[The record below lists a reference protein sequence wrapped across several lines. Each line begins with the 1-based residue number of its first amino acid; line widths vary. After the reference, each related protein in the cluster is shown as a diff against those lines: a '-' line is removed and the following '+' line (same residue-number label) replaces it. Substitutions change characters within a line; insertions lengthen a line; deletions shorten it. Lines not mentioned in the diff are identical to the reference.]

1 MAETVGT
8 KTEQKTSAGK
18 DVYKTPEGESVS
30 EKSVTIKFGDGAY
43 VNAPSIHEGK
53 QYTEDE
59 IKKMLLEGVI
69 KPTSRHDTLEE
80 AVKAAETRSDNLLK
94 DGGMALAK
102 QMEMFD
108 DGGLMDEGGT
118 VDPVSGNDVPP
129 GSTQEEVR
137 DDIPAQ
143 LSEGEF
149 VFPADVVRYFGLEKL
164 MEMRQE
170 AKMGLQR
177 MEDMGQMG
185 NSEEAIMPD
194 NLPFTLDDLEMEED
208 QSDLNFNLGG
218 VVPMQGTGVV
228 NTANAGPT
236 TGFTPYVAPAIP
248 GFTGPQLQNTQYTTA
263 TQTTNLPTF
272 LQTVGTKPGEYDE
285 LRRYVNDAGQVRQ
298 IPFKNGQ
305 PIYPIPEGYRFEAED
320 TTQVTAPT
328 TGPVAN
334 VGQQQDGGGGDDG
347 SNSISNIGSG
357 VSSVSNLD
365 TIGGRPTSDSF
376 VDAILDSRAATDAKH
391 ENAFGGHAVF
401 GYNNEAMRA
410 ATFEQAKQQA
420 LSLSL
425 GNQMASTFGL
435 TTASP
440 MEISTAGQQAK
451 EAALAAM
458 AMGNVTQLGT
468 PAQATMYGKVQSAAH
483 NAAKKGLDVNKAIQA
498 EIANHSA
505 AMRSGLISA
514 AARYGNLKEIGITS
528 IADLDKPGVMAQ
540 VAEVARSTARTL
552 QGQADQIGKSGAV
565 KDSKG
570 NAVRTRDID
579 TGKLKGNVMT
589 ASALARQRA
598 LEKEAKAA
606 NAAAAAAAQAAAAQ
620 EIAANAEMDVT
631 AADIGVGS
639 TGGAPTSG
647 QAPAGSPPSGMSPGM
662 ANAIGGGAE
671 AGGNPGG
678 GYGSDSG
685 GVGGAGDMGV
695 ICLTEDMKV
704 KRNGVIDFVTKVQVG
719 DIIDNT
725 VVTEVLH
732 KHMREGYYKVNGELK
747 ITNDHPV
754 LVNGAWKRTEDLVLG
769 DYINNVEVTSLEYVE
784 QVTPTVYIG
793 TTDDRYDV
801 YTEGEVYTVHGQYKN
816 ALKKAA

>member
-1 MAETVGT
+1 MPNNKNLDKQT
-8 KTEQKTSAGK
+8 KLSFQ
-18 DVYKTPEGESVS
+18 
-30 EKSVTIKFGDGAY
+30 
-43 VNAPSIHEGK
+43 
-53 QYTEDE
+53 
-59 IKKMLLEGVI
+59 L
-69 KPTSRHDTLEE
+69 
-80 AVKAAETRSDNLLK
+80 
-94 DGGMALAK
+94 
-102 QMEMFD
+102 
-108 DGGLMDEGGT
+108 GGT
-118 VDPVSGNDVPP
+118 TP
-129 GSTQEEVR
+129 
-137 DDIPAQ
+137 IP
-143 LSEGEF
+143 
-149 VFPADVVRYFGLEKL
+149 
-164 MEMRQE
+164 
-170 AKMGLQR
+170 
-177 MEDMGQMG
+177 
-185 NSEEAIMPD
+185 
-194 NLPFTLDDLEMEED
+194 
-208 QSDLNFNLGG
+208 
-218 VVPMQGTGVV
+218 GTGVI
-228 NTANAGPT
+228 NTPTNAPT

-328 TGPVAN
+328 TTPTTTT
-334 VGQQQDGGGGDDG
+334 GQQDAGGDGDG
-347 SNSISNIGSG
+347 SDAISNIGSG
-357 VSSVSNLD
+357 VSSVSNVD

-420 LSLSL
+420 LSLSMK
-425 GNQMASTFGL
+425 GQVASAFGL
-435 TTASP
+435 TSASP
-440 MEISTAGQQAK
+440 MAISTAGQQAK

-458 AMGNVTQLGT
+458 AMGTVTQLGT
-468 PAQATMYGKVQSAAH
+468 PAQATMYGSVISAAH
-483 NAAKKGLDVNKAIQA
+483 EAAKKGLDVNKAVQA
-498 EIANHSA
+498 EIANHPA

-514 AARYGNLKEIGITS
+514 AARYGNLQEIGVTS

-540 VAEVARSTARTL
+540 VSEVARSMARTL
-552 QGQADQIGKSGAV
+552 QGQADQMGKSGAV
-565 KDSKG
+565 KDSRG
-570 NAVRTRDID
+570 NPVRSLDIN
-579 TGKLKGNVMT
+579 TGKPKGFVMT
-589 ASALARQRA
+589 KQALDRQKA

-606 NAAAAAAAQAAAAQ
+606 AAAAAAAAQAAAAQ

-639 TGGAPTSG
+639 TGGASTSG

-662 ANAIGGGAE
+662 ANAIGGGAQ

-685 GVGGAGDMGV
+685 GVGGGGDMGV

-754 LVNGAWKRTEDLVLG
+754 LANGSWKRTEDLVLG
-769 DYINNVEVTSLEYVE
+769 DYINNVKVTSLEYVE

-793 TTDDRYDV
+793 TAEDRYDV

>member
-1 MAETVGT
+1 MQNILA
-8 KTEQKTSAGK
+8 SGK
-18 DVYKTPEGESVS
+18 H
-30 EKSVTIKFGDGAY
+30 KSM
-43 VNAPSIHEGK
+43 S
-53 QYTEDE
+53 DE
-59 IKKMLLEGVI
+59 E
-69 KPTSRHDTLEE
+69 
-80 AVKAAETRSDNLLK
+80 KAAFVKEYKKLK
-94 DGGMALAK
+94 LDYSFNEGGVVPMNNMAK
-102 QMEMFD
+102 QMDMFN

-129 GSTQEEVR
+129 GSIQKEVR

-149 VFPADVVRYFGLEKL
+149 VFPADVVRYFGLERL

-170 AKMGLQR
+170 AKIGLQR
-177 MEDMGQMG
+177 MDDMGQMG
-185 NSEEAIMPD
+185 NSEEATMPD
-194 NLPFTLDDLEMEED
+194 NLPFTLDDLEMEEE

-218 VVPMQGTGVV
+218 VVPMQGTGVI
-228 NTANAGPT
+228 NTPNTGPT

-272 LQTVGTKPGEYDE
+272 AQTVGTKPGEYDE
-285 LRRYVNDAGQVRQ
+285 FRRYVNDSGQVRQ

-305 PIYPIPEGYRFEAED
+305 PLYPIPEGFRFEAED

-328 TGPVAN
+328 TTPTN
-334 VGQQQDGGGGDDG
+334 TTGQQDDGGGGDG
-347 SNSISNIGSG
+347 SGAISNIGSG
-357 VSSVSNLD
+357 VSSVSNVG

-376 VDAILDSRAATDAKH
+376 VDAILESRAVTEAKH

-401 GYNNEAMRA
+401 GYNNEAMKA
-410 ATFEQAKQQA
+410 ATIEQAKQQA
-420 LSLSL
+420 LSLSTT
-425 GNQMASTFGL
+425 GQMAATFGF
-435 TTASP
+435 TDASP
-440 MEISTAGQQAK
+440 TAISIAGEQAK

-483 NAAKKGLDVNKAIQA
+483 EAAKKGLDVNKAVQA
-498 EIANHSA
+498 EIANHPA
-505 AMRSGLISA
+505 AMKSGLISA
-514 AARYGNLKEIGITS
+514 AARYGNLQEIGVTS

-540 VAEVARSTARTL
+540 VAEVARSTARAL
-552 QGQADQIGKSGAV
+552 QGSADQIGKSGAV

-570 NAVRTRDID
+570 NAVRTLDIN

-589 ASALARQRA
+589 QQALDRQRA

-606 NAAAAAAAQAAAAQ
+606 NAAAAAAAQAAAAR
-620 EIAANAEMDVT
+620 EIAANKALAIARGDKDYTSVD
-631 AADIGVGS
+631 DIGVGS
-639 TGGAPTSG
+639 PGGSAVSG
-647 QAPAGSPPSGMSPGM
+647 QET
-662 ANAIGGGAE
+662 ANAGGGGTGA
-671 AGGNPGG
+671 
-678 GYGSDSG
+678 SG
-685 GVGGAGDMGV
+685 GDPGPGEAGV

-754 LVNGAWKRTEDLVLG
+754 LANGSWKRTEDLVLG
-769 DYINNVEVTSLEYVE
+769 DYINNVKVTSLEYIE

-793 TTDDRYDV
+793 TAEDRYDV
-801 YTEGEVYTVHGQYKN
+801 YTEGDVYTVHGQYKN

>member
-1 MAETVGT
+1 M
-8 KTEQKTSAGK
+8 
-18 DVYKTPEGESVS
+18 
-30 EKSVTIKFGDGAY
+30 KS
-43 VNAPSIHEGK
+43 
-53 QYTEDE
+53 
-59 IKKMLLEGVI
+59 M
-69 KPTSRHDTLEE
+69 
-80 AVKAAETRSDNLLK
+80 
-94 DGGMALAK
+94 AK
-102 QMEMFD
+102 QMDMFD

-185 NSEEAIMPD
+185 NSEEATMPD
-194 NLPFTLDDLEMEED
+194 NLPFTLNDLEMEED

-228 NTANAGPT
+228 NTANTGPT

-272 LQTVGTKPGEYDE
+272 TQTVGTKPGEYDE

-328 TGPVAN
+328 TAPTTTT
-334 VGQQQDGGGGDDG
+334 GQQNDGGDGGGGSDEISG
-347 SNSISNIGSG
+347 ISGLSNALSGKGPG
-357 VSSVSNLD
+357 VSALSGLD
-365 TIGGRPTSDSF
+365 EATKDMLG
-376 VDAILDSRAATDAKH
+376 ARAATEAYH
-391 ENAFGGHAVF
+391 ENAFGGHTVF

-420 LSLSL
+420 LSLSMK
-425 GNQMASTFGL
+425 GQVASAFGA
-435 TTASP
+435 TSASP
-440 MEISTAGQQAK
+440 MAISTAGQQAK

-498 EIANHSA
+498 EIANHPA
-505 AMRSGLISA
+505 AMKSGLISA
-514 AARYGNLKEIGITS
+514 AARYGNVASTELS
-528 IADLDKPGVMAQ
+528 NPGVMAQ
-540 VAEVARSTARTL
+540 VAEVARSVARTR
-552 QGQADQIGKSGAV
+552 QGQADQMGKSGAV
-565 KDSKG
+565 KDSRG

-589 ASALARQRA
+589 AKALAAKQA
-598 LEKEAKAA
+598 LEREAKAA

-620 EIAANAEMDVT
+620 EIAANAEMGVT

-639 TGGAPTSG
+639 PGGAPTSG
-647 QAPAGSPPSGMSPGM
+647 IAAENVGDHSGS
-662 ANAIGGGAE
+662 
-671 AGGNPGG
+671 PGG

-685 GVGGAGDMGV
+685 QGGGGDMGV

-747 ITNDHPV
+747 VTNDHPV
-754 LVNGAWKRTEDLVLG
+754 LANGSWKRTEDLVLG
-769 DYINNVEVTSLEYVE
+769 DYINNVKVTSLEYVE

-793 TTDDRYDV
+793 TAEDRYDV
-801 YTEGEVYTVHGQYKN
+801 YTEGDVYTVHGQYKN